1 MGGIV
6 IKIKGFKFIK
16 LDSRTLF
23 LFTFLITISL
33 FNNGLDKLER
43 HFYGVKVGVTVDTYN
58 AEGLLPDEVRLV
70 VEELA
75 VKYQT
80 LPVEPSIDRVT
91 GEIIPEQEGVVVDIE
106 KSVSK
111 ILSAQENEKVSLYF
125 IKVPPVHSSEELK
138 NLNKVLGYYETGIAG
153 SYQRHNNIKLA
164 SQGINNVL
172 LWPGEVFS
180 FNEIVGPR
188 TVERGYLPAPV
199 ILMGSTSLDYGGGV
213 CQVSSTLY
221 NAVLNT
227 KLKVIERHPH
237 TKPVYYVPKGKDA
250 TVSYGGAD
258 FKFKNVLDEPVLI
271 KSGVSGGKIWVQ
283 IRGRS

>member
-1 MGGIV
+1 MV
-6 IKIKGFKFIK
+6 INIKGFKFIK
-16 LDSRTLF
+16 IDGKTLF
-23 LFTFLITISL
+23 FFTFLITISL
-33 FNNGLDKLER
+33 FNNGIDKLER
-43 HFYGVKVGVTVDTYN
+43 HFYGVKVGVVVDNYN

-80 LPVEPSIDRVT
+80 LPVEPSIDRLT

-106 KSVSK
+106 KSISK
-111 ILSAQENEKVSLYF
+111 ILAAKEYEKVSLYF
-125 IKVPPVHSSEELK
+125 IKVPPVHYSEELQ
-138 NLNKVLGYYETGIAG
+138 NMNKVLGYYETGIAG

-164 SQGINNVL
+164 SQGINNIL
-172 LWPGEVFS
+172 LWPGDLFS

-221 NAVLNT
+221 NAVLMSG
-227 KLKVIERHPH
+227 LKVIERHPH
-237 TKPVYYVPKGKDA
+237 TKPVHYVPLNKDA
-250 TVSYGGAD
+250 TVSYGGLD
-258 FKFKNVLDEPVLI
+258 FKFKNVLDEPVI
-271 KSGVSGGKIWVQ
+271 VKSGVSGGKIWVQ
-283 IRGRS
+283 LRGKG